1 MAEHSDSTPL
11 LELKGITKQYPGT
24 LANDA
29 VSLSIFGGEIH
40 ALLGEN
46 GAGKS
51 TLVQIIHGVTEPD
64 SGTLSWRGDPT
75 ALDGGPSARRAKI
88 GMVFQHFTL
97 FESLTAAEN
106 VALGLHE
113 TDVGAVRERLREGSE
128 NYGLAID
135 PDRSVS
141 TLAAGERQRI
151 EIARCILQNPELLI
165 LDEPTSVLTPQEVEG
180 LFRLLDRL
188 AEEGHAILYIS
199 HKLWEIRRLCRI
211 ATILRRGRVV
221 ATCDPRETEEQEI
234 ARLMLGDVPMPDSN
248 RQAAEPGSARLAVSI
263 PHRPADGPLGTA
275 LDGISLEV
283 RAGEIVGIAGIAGNG
298 QAELASALSGSTPTL
313 PADGIRIDG
322 APAGALSLEARRALG
337 LGFVPEDRRGEA
349 SVHDFTLFDNA
360 MIGADIR
367 ASLIK
372 LGLVDSGARDS
383 FASRI
388 ISGFDVRTPGI
399 EHTAGSLS
407 GGNLQKFIIGREL
420 LLEPTVLIV
429 EQPTQGVDAGAA
441 AAIHDVLRSRAA
453 AGAAVL
459 VLSQDLDELMAL
471 SDRVAV
477 LSAGRLSDALD
488 PRTTAL
494 ETFGKLM
501 LGGHE
506 EAAAH
511 DGLIATD
518 DGV

>member
-1 MAEHSDSTPL
+1 MAEQSDTTPL
-11 LELKGITKQYPGT
+11 LALQGITKQYPGT
-24 LANDA
+24 LAND
-29 VSLSIFGGEIH
+29 VISLSIFGGEIH

-64 SGTLSWRGDPT
+64 SGTLAWLGDPT
-75 ALDGGPSARRAKI
+75 ALDGGPAARREKI

-113 TDVGAVRERLREGSE
+113 TDVGSVRDRLRAVSE
-128 NYGLAID
+128 TYGIEID
-135 PDRSVS
+135 PDRKVS

-151 EIARCILQNPELLI
+151 EIARCILQNPDLLI
-165 LDEPTSVLTPQEVEG
+165 LDEPTSVLTPQEVDG
-180 LFRLLDRL
+180 LFRLLERL
-188 AEEGHAILYIS
+188 AQEGHAILYIS
-199 HKLWEIRRLCRI
+199 HKLWEIRRVCRT

-221 ATCDPRETEEQEI
+221 ATCDPRVTEEQEI
-234 ARLMLGDVPMPDSN
+234 ARLMLGDVPMPDSG
-248 RQAAEPGSARLAVSI
+248 RSSSAPGDVRLSVTI
-263 PHRPADGPLGTA
+263 PHRAADGPLGTPLEDIR
-275 LDGISLEV
+275 LDV

-298 QAELASALSGSTPTL
+298 QAELASALSGATPTE
-313 PADGIRIDG
+313 PKDGIRIDG
-322 APAGALSLEARRALG
+322 APAGALPLEARRAMG

-349 SVHDFTLFDNA
+349 SVHDFALFDNA
-360 MIGADIR
+360 MIGADVR
-367 ASLIK
+367 ANLVR
-372 LGLVDSGARDS
+372 LGLVDRGARDG
-383 FASRI
+383 FAGRI
-388 ISGFDVRTPGI
+388 VAGFDVRTPGI

-420 LLEPTVLIV
+420 LLEPMVLIV

-441 AAIHDVLRSRAA
+441 AAIHDVLRARAA
-453 AGAAVL
+453 NGAAVL
-459 VLSQDLDELMAL
+459 VLSQDLDELMGL

-477 LSAGRLSDALD
+477 LSAGRLSEALD

-501 LGGHE
+501 LGSHQ

-511 DGLIATD
+511 DALTASAEEG
-518 DGV
+518 